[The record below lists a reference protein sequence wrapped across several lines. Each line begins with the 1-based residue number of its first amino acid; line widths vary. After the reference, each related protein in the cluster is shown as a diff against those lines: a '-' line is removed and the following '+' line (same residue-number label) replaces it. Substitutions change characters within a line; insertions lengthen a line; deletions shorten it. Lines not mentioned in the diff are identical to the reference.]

1 MAFPPPG
8 PFGPNFG
15 TMPPAFLHLNANA
28 AAAAAAAHQYG
39 GIHHPG
45 SIPIPTLPPMSGL
58 VPSPLLPGY
67 PPNLIPVPAAASG
80 MITVPAGSVT
90 AAAPPVRTLLTE
102 FASGFRPNIN
112 PPPLQPP
119 QQQQTF
125 EGKAEIKKPS
135 GPSITVFVGS
145 ISERASDTLI
155 RLLLTKCG
163 YVNVWKRV
171 QGANGKLQ
179 GFGFCDFGDPES
191 AMTAIRILNDLEIG
205 DKKLV
210 VKADGKAKSEIQ
222 EYLKQKNPN
231 ASTDDDNIDDE
242 TKKQDEKLKLEIAEL
257 LKEHEG
263 ELSREK
269 EDSKS
274 TARKSASNR
283 GNGDVKGEN
292 LDDMEMEEEKR
303 SLINREI
310 DKFRDTYKVS
320 LICLVT

>member
-15 TMPPAFLHLNANA
+15 TMPPFIHLNANA
-28 AAAAAAAHQYG
+28 AAGHQYA

-45 SIPIPTLPPMSGL
+45 TLPPMPGLPPMSGL
-58 VPSPLLPGY
+58 VPSALAISGY
-67 PPNLIPVPAAASG
+67 PANLIPVPPAASG

-90 AAAPPVRTLLTE
+90 AAAPPVRNFTE
-102 FASGFRPNIN
+102 FTSGFRPNIN
-112 PPPLQPP
+112 PVPHQPP
-119 QQQQTF
+119 QQQQPT
-125 EGKAEIKKPS
+125 EIQNEAKKPS

-145 ISERASDTLI
+145 ISERASDTLV

-210 VKADGKAKSEIQ
+210 VKADENAKREIQ
-222 EYLKQKNPN
+222 DYLKKKNPN
-231 ASTDDDNIDDE
+231 ASTDDDVDDE
-242 TKKQDEKLKLEIAEL
+242 TKKQDEKLKQEIINL
-257 LKEHEG
+257 LREHES
-263 ELSREK
+263 ELSKEK

-274 TARKSASNR
+274 AARKASSNR

-320 LICLVT
+320 

>member
-8 PFGPNFG
+8 PFGHNFG
-15 TMPPAFLHLNANA
+15 TMPPFIHLNANA
-28 AAAAAAAHQYG
+28 AAAGHQYAA
-39 GIHHPG
+39 GIHHPA
-45 SIPIPTLPPMSGL
+45 SIPMPGLPPMSGL
-58 VPSPLLPGY
+58 VPSALALSGY

-90 AAAPPVRTLLTE
+90 AAAPPVRNFTE
-102 FASGFRPNIN
+102 FTSGFRPNVN
-112 PPPLQPP
+112 PVPPPHQPP
-119 QQQQTF
+119 QQQQQQQTP
-125 EGKAEIKKPS
+125 EIQNEKKKPS

-145 ISERASDTLI
+145 ISDRASDTLV

-210 VKADGKAKSEIQ
+210 VKADENAKRELQ
-222 EYLKQKNPN
+222 DYVKLKNPN
-231 ASTDDDNIDDE
+231 ASTDDDVDDE
-242 TKKQDEKLKLEIAEL
+242 TKKQDEKLKQEIMNLLREHKAEL
-257 LKEHEG
+257 TKE
-263 ELSREK
+263 K
-269 EDSKS
+269 DDSKS
-274 TARKSASNR
+274 ASRKASSNR
-283 GNGDVKGEN
+283 GNGDTKGEN

-320 LICLVT
+320 